1 MNFGESSPE
10 ESAFNKES
18 DRKAAEYFAKEHKK
32 RLLEMEAALQ
42 VLYRKLNLQPGQTLS
57 DYFGLTPRIDGL
69 PAKNPTLDLEIEDN
83 IDRFFEDVGRLL
95 TEDGTAEDFPSI
107 LGAPRSDKPKSGN

>member
-57 DYFGLTPRIDGL
+57 DYFGLTPRNDGL
-69 PAKNPTLDLEIEDN
+69 TAENPTLDPEVGDTIN
-83 IDRFFEDVGRLL
+83 RFFEDVGRLL
-95 TEDGTAEDFPSI
+95 TEDGTAKDLPKT
-107 LGAPRSDKPKSGN
+107 LGAPRTNKS

>member
-57 DYFGLTPRIDGL
+57 DYFGLTPRNDGL
-69 PAKNPTLDLEIEDN
+69 PSENPILDPEVEDT
-83 IDRFFEDVGRLL
+83 IARFFEDIGRLL
-95 TEDGTAEDFPSI
+95 TEEDTAKDFPKV
-107 LGAPRSDKPKSGN
+107 LGSPPSKGP

>member
-10 ESAFNKES
+10 ESAFNRES

-32 RLLEMEAALQ
+32 QLLEMEAALQ

-57 DYFGLTPRIDGL
+57 DYFGLMPCNDGQS
-69 PAKNPTLDLEIEDN
+69 AENPTLDPEVEDT

-95 TEDGTAEDFPSI
+95 TEDGTAKDFPNI
-107 LGAPRSDKPKSGN
+107 LGAPRSVRS

>member
-57 DYFGLTPRIDGL
+57 DYFGLKPRNDGL
-69 PAKNPTLDLEIEDN
+69 PADNPTLDPEVGDTIE
-83 IDRFFEDVGRLL
+83 RFFEDVGRLL
-95 TEDGTAEDFPSI
+95 TEDGTAKDFPSI
-107 LGAPRSDKPKSGN
+107 LGTPRSRGP

>member
-57 DYFGLTPRIDGL
+57 DYFGLTPSNEGPYAEN
-69 PAKNPTLDLEIEDN
+69 PALDPDVEDT

-95 TEDGTAEDFPSI
+95 TEDGTAKDFPRT
-107 LGAPRSDKPKSGN
+107 LGAPRSVKS

>member
-42 VLYRKLNLQPGQTLS
+42 VLYRKLNLQSGQTLS
-57 DYFGLTPRIDGL
+57 DYFGLTPRNDGQ
-69 PAKNPTLDLEIEDN
+69 PAETPTLDADVDESIE
-83 IDRFFEDVGRLL
+83 RFFEDVGRLL
-95 TEDGTAEDFPSI
+95 TEDGTAKDFPTI
-107 LGAPRSDKPKSGN
+107 LGAPRSRES

>member
-57 DYFGLTPRIDGL
+57 DYFGLTPCNDGL
-69 PAKNPTLDLEIEDN
+69 SAENPILDLEVEDT

-95 TEDGTAEDFPSI
+95 TEGGPAKEFPTALGT
-107 LGAPRSDKPKSGN
+107 PRTRNS